1 MKSLYIPLYLVI
13 LLSVLLVLCSALYLH
28 LSGWSVLAVLT
39 GAYIIS
45 WPLAALWY
53 WLYHKI
59 KKPIQQ
65 LLIYCQSSNEHISNL
80 QPEFR
85 KLPLEYQALITQ
97 INQKKSNLTQPD
109 DALLLTQV
117 AEQLPFPMLI
127 FDKQNILL
135 FANKVAAEALKIP
148 LLSGCSGQQL
158 GFTITPTFNHP
169 VFSAGWQQHSI
180 NCLSSPQQYTIFY
193 ALDLRHPL
201 YQQQK
206 HSQQQLIRVLS
217 HELRNSLTPM
227 ASMTETLLENTVLP
241 PVETRQVL
249 QRIQQRSHKLLKFID
264 NYAHLNHL
272 PAASFQWFNIDL
284 LLQDVKLLSHVTFE
298 FSGESHCYG
307 DPVLLSQLLFN
318 LLKNAI
324 ESIDQKHIEPNIK
337 LTFFHQN
344 NMQVLEI
351 TDNGLGFSNL
361 DNLFVPFY
369 TTKPEGSGVGLQLC
383 KEIMQQHHGEL
394 TACNSRSGGAKVTA
408 HWPAS

>member
-1 MKSLYIPLYLVI
+1 MKSLYMPLYLVI
-13 LLSVLLVLCSALYLH
+13 LLSVLLVLLSALYLH
-28 LSGWSVLAVLT
+28 LSGWSLLAVLT

-59 KKPIQQ
+59 KNPVQQ

-80 QPEFR
+80 QPEYR
-85 KLPLEYQALITQ
+85 KLPLEYQALITH
-97 INQKKSNLTQPD
+97 INQKKNNPTQPD
-109 DALLLTQV
+109 NALLLTQV

-127 FDKQNILL
+127 FNEQNILF

-148 LLSGCSGQQL
+148 LLSGSSCQQL
-158 GFTITPTFNHP
+158 GFTTTPTLNHP
-169 VFSAGWQQHSI
+169 MFNTGWQQHSI
-180 NCLSSPQQYTIFY
+180 YCLSSPQQYTIFY

-227 ASMTETLLENTVLP
+227 ASMTETLLANTTLP
-241 PVETRQVL
+241 PIETRQVL
-249 QRIQQRSHKLLKFID
+249 QRIQQRSHKLLTFID
-264 NYAHLNHL
+264 NYVQLSHL
-272 PAASFQWFNIDL
+272 PNANSQWFNMES
-284 LLQDVKLLSHVTFE
+284 LLQDVKLLSHIPFE
-298 FSGESHCYG
+298 FSGEARCYG

-324 ESIDQKHIEPNIK
+324 ESISQKQAEPQIK
-337 LTFFHQN
+337 LTFFYQN
-344 NMQVLEI
+344 NIQVLEI

-394 TACNSRSGGAKVTA
+394 TACNSRSGGARVTA
-408 HWPAS
+408 RWPAN